1 MMRHFRIA
9 LSFSHVLALCVACL
23 PTRSAASQSTSPI
36 FRHINIQPFGR
47 IELGEILSMRTELFV
62 PAGPGYVRL
71 QPAGGQKWSFADTRA
86 ILVGL
91 TKQRTVCAIVFQY
104 LPLKSYTQAVE
115 EYRQDFGVAPELRR
129 MQQGKSVRSVRWQD
143 ARTAFTFEETV
154 VANEVQL
161 VSRMEDRRFVAG
173 KSCGVE

>member
-1 MMRHFRIA
+1 MMRHFGIA
-9 LSFSHVLALCVACL
+9 RTPSLLLALWIACL
-23 PTRSAASQSTSPI
+23 PTRSASSQSTNPI
-36 FRHINIQPFGR
+36 FRHISIQPFGR

-71 QPAGGQKWSFADTRA
+71 QPAGGQTWSFADTRA

-104 LPLKSYTQAVE
+104 LPRKSYTQAVG
-115 EYRQDFGVAPELRR
+115 EYRQDFGAAPELRR

-143 ARTAFTFEETV
+143 AKTAFTFEETV
-154 VANEVQL
+154 ISNEVVL
-161 VSRMEDRRFVAG
+161 VSRMEDRRFAAG
-173 KSCGVE
+173 KTCGVE